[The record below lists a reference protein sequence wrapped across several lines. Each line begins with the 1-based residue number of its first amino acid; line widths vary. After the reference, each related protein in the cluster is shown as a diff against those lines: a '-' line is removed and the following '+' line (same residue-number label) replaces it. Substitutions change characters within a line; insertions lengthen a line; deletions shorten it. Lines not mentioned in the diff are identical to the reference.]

1 MRAFV
6 AYSRSCRNNLS
17 RKTIKNIFIFQ
28 NHRIFALSKNYTR
41 VMVENDTQVGI
52 NNAMQLT
59 PASHALYAIGQ
70 NYPEP

>member
-1 MRAFV
+1 MKKKF
-6 AYSRSCRNNLS
+6 L
-17 RKTIKNIFIFQ
+17 FIEA
-28 NHRIFALSKNYTR
+28 ALICSLIALFFSSASMTKNYTR

>member
-1 MRAFV
+1 MMKKLLFLEA
-6 AYSRSCRNNLS
+6 
-17 RKTIKNIFIFQ
+17 
-28 NHRIFALSKNYTR
+28 ALICSLIALFFSSASMTKNYTR
-41 VMVENDTQVGI
+41 VMVENDTQVSI

>member
-1 MRAFV
+1 MMKKFLFLEAALICSLIAFFSS
-6 AYSRSCRNNLS
+6 ASM
-17 RKTIKNIFIFQ
+17 T
-28 NHRIFALSKNYTR
+28 KNYTR